1 MKTDHIEKLDQI
13 IDNPKAH
20 STDERVN
27 IIIRV
32 VRDIAMQ
39 VRGHYNDIGLLK
51 DMVQTI
57 QRTIEQ
63 LDSKLFGDR
72 NSEGIIYSLTAEVN
86 AMKRSF
92 DNFTKVLWAV
102 ILAVVVDI
110 ALRFFNI
117 I

>member
-1 MKTDHIEKLDQI
+1 MKLDHIEKLDQI
-13 IDNPKAH
+13 IDNPHQHNTEEK
-20 STDERVN
+20 VN

-57 QRTIEQ
+57 QKTIEQ

-72 NSEGIIYSLTAEVN
+72 NSEGVIYSLTAEVN
-86 AMKRSF
+86 AMKKSF

-102 ILAVVVDI
+102 ILAVAVDI

>member
-1 MKTDHIEKLDQI
+1 MKNDHIEKLDEI
-13 IDNPKAH
+13 IDNPKSH

-27 IIIRV
+27 IIVRV

-51 DMVQTI
+51 NMVEGIKKTI
-57 QRTIEQ
+57 DQ

-72 NSEGIIYSLTAEVN
+72 DSEGIIYALTAEVN
-86 AMKRSF
+86 SMKRSF

-102 ILAVVVDI
+102 MLAVVVDI

>member
-27 IIIRV
+27 IIVRV

-57 QRTIEQ
+57 QKTIEQ

-102 ILAVVVDI
+102 IIAVVVDI
-110 ALRFFNI
+110 AFRFFNI

>member
-13 IDNPKAH
+13 IDNPKTH

-27 IIIRV
+27 IIVRV

-51 DMVQTI
+51 DMVSTI
-57 QRTIEQ
+57 QKTIEQ

-72 NSEGIIYSLTAEVN
+72 NSEGVIYTLTTEVN
-86 AMKRSF
+86 SMKKSF
-92 DNFTKVLWAV
+92 DNFTKIGWAV

>member
-27 IIIRV
+27 IIVRV

-57 QRTIEQ
+57 QKTIEQ

-86 AMKRSF
+86 SMKRSF
-92 DNFTKVLWAV
+92 DNFTRIMWAL
-102 ILAVVVDI
+102 IGAVVVDI

>member
-13 IDNPKAH
+13 IDNPKDH
-20 STDERVN
+20 STEERVN
-27 IIIRV
+27 IIVRV

-51 DMVQTI
+51 DMVSTI
-57 QRTIEQ
+57 QKTIEQ

-92 DNFTKVLWAV
+92 DNFTRIMWLL
-102 ILAVVVDI
+102 IGAVVVDVV
-110 ALRFFNI
+110 LRFFNI

>member
-27 IIIRV
+27 IIVRV

-57 QRTIEQ
+57 QKTIEQ

-72 NSEGIIYSLTAEVN
+72 NSEGVIYTLTTEVN
-86 AMKRSF
+86 SMKKSF
-92 DNFTKVLWAV
+92 DNFTKVGWAV

>member
-1 MKTDHIEKLDQI
+1 MKTDHIEKLDEI
-13 IDNPKAH
+13 IDNPKSH

-27 IIIRV
+27 IIVRV

-51 DMVQTI
+51 EMVGAI
-57 QRTIEQ
+57 QKTIEA

-72 NSEGIIYSLTAEVN
+72 DSEGIIYALTAEVN
-86 AMKRSF
+86 SMKRSF